1 MPVQRHPGADG
12 AFARWQARAVGAG
25 IGVEQYAGPS
35 IACSSAI
42 QAVLGCEAVK
52 SIYDSDERL
61 RRFWGTFVN
70 PEIPIHTL
78 QAARLL

>member
-1 MPVQRHPGADG
+1 MDVL
-12 AFARWQARAVGAG
+12 AFLFLKEAWNEFFEQIAVESERLGK
-25 IGVEQYAGPS
+25 EH
-35 IACSSAI
+35 I